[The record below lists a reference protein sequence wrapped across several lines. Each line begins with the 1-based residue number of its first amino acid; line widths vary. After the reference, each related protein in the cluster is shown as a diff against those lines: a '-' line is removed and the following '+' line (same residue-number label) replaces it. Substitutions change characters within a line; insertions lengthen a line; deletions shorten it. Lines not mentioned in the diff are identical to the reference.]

1 MKIICN
7 RILHKIIQFFFQT
20 RLSVHSCN
28 CCTAALFRIETAH
41 RIGASTCTSLPCSWT
56 VPTSNLSSR
65 AVPSKLKDLK
75 VIKPNHSLKNGDYY
89 IVDNTLKV
97 YIYLQIINIKL
108 HIDSSFMKI
117 LEIL

>member
-7 RILHKIIQFFFQT
+7 RILHKIIQFFFF
-20 RLSVHSCN
+20 RLGSPCIHV
-28 CCTAALFRIETAH
+28 TAALFRIETAH

-56 VPTSNLSSR
+56 VPTFNLRSR

-89 IVDNTLKV
+89 IVVNTLKV

>member
-7 RILHKIIQFFFQT
+7 RILHKIIQFFF
-20 RLSVHSCN
+20 RLGSPCIHV
-28 CCTAALFRIETAH
+28 TAALFRIETAH

-89 IVDNTLKV
+89 IVVNTLKV